1 MSARPLPATNA
12 APNYFA
18 ALSLTD
24 ARRRLVWSPAVP
36 HQRSITHD
44 VLLSCTTPWTVGH
57 AQKSRCVRASDSIS
71 ASPILTK
78 MRERSKSRRDERQTI
93 QYSYAYTSQ
102 PGSLPIINTVANIH
116 RCSQS
121 GNCNP
126 CPIKKRSSFINI
138 FFSSF
143 MLCVFLFHS
152 KSKWLNKGCH
162 QEMDTKTSET
172 GKVVRRVVVADW
184 WTVKRRGEKRN
195 KHDDQDPQEKDLYN
209 QRKVV
214 QRRYSLGYLAD
225 VLLEM
230 VRWIR
235 STTTS
240 DGDDER
246 PACAVDCSDDI
257 KENWAKL
264 ATHDWLAF
272 NPIR

>member
-138 FFSSF
+138 FSFFNHPSSSA
-143 MLCVFLFHS
+143 LLCCVFFCFTRS
-152 KSKWLNKGCH
+152 RSDWIKDVTRKWTL
-162 QEMDTKTSET
+162 
-172 GKVVRRVVVADW
+172 
-184 WTVKRRGEKRN
+184 KRARPEK
-195 KHDDQDPQEKDLYN
+195 
-209 QRKVV
+209 
-214 QRRYSLGYLAD
+214 
-225 VLLEM
+225 
-230 VRWIR
+230 
-235 STTTS
+235 
-240 DGDDER
+240 
-246 PACAVDCSDDI
+246 
-257 KENWAKL
+257 
-264 ATHDWLAF
+264 
-272 NPIR
+272 